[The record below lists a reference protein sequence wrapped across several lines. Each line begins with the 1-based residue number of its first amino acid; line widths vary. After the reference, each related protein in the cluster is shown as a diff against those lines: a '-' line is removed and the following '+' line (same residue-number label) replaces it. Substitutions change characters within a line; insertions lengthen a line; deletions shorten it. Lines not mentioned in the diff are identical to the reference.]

1 MVSDEQQNMDIG
13 YKVAFRLIRTDY
25 RRYSSLN
32 KLEGIHPG
40 IELAN
45 AITSLLKNNTAL
57 DEMARNIENDYF
69 VGDKSWKVIVEK
81 YIDFKK
87 IL

>member
-32 KLEGIHPG
+32 KSEDTVRKRQIV
-40 IELAN
+40 I
-45 AITSLLKNNTAL
+45 LKSCNL
-57 DEMARNIENDYF
+57 
-69 VGDKSWKVIVEK
+69 KV
-81 YIDFKK
+81 
-87 IL
+87 